1 MKRRLFLAGLVSL
14 IVAGAAAFAVDAVAQ
29 KRGGTLIT
37 VVHPEPSTLAVYMS
51 TAQSIPEITSKVY
64 EGLLDYDFDLNPRP
78 ALAKSWSV
86 SPDGKTVTF
95 KLQSNVTWQDGKPF
109 TSADVKF
116 SVMEVLKKIHPR
128 GAGTFKEVVDVETPD
143 PLTAVFKLSNP
154 APYMLTALSAAESP
168 MVPKHLF
175 EGTDIRNNPQANKPV
190 GTGPFVFTE
199 WKKGQYI
206 RLDRNPHYWQKGL
219 PHLDRVV
226 ARFIPEAS
234 TRTAALESGEVHLGA
249 FNAVPLVDV
258 KRFRTMAGMTYTTK
272 GYETLN
278 TLLMLEINTKR
289 PPFDDKRVRQAVA
302 YAIDR
307 QFIID
312 NIWFGLGKPATG
324 PISSNLKRFYTP
336 DVRHYDVA
344 NRLALANKLLD
355 ESGHPR
361 GANGV
366 RFKIVHDIDPYGDHF
381 RQLGQYIKQ
390 ALGQVGIEVELR
402 EEDPGAWVKRIYTDY
417 DFTLNQV
424 FLNGLTD
431 PVIGV
436 HRSYLCSYIRK
447 GVPFVNSTQYC
458 NPEVDKLAEQ
468 ATVEVDPKKRAEL
481 YKRFQQIIAEDSP
494 MVFISEVRFPTVYR
508 SKFKDLI
515 VSALGTLAS
524 FDRAWSE

>member
-37 VVHPEPSTLAVYMS
+37 VVHPEPSTLAVYLS

-199 WKKGQYI
+199 WKKGSTS
-206 RLDRNPHYWQKGL
+206 
-219 PHLDRVV
+219 
-226 ARFIPEAS
+226 AS
-234 TRTAALESGEVHLGA
+234 TATRTTGRRACRTWIASWPGSFPRRRRARPRSRAARCTWGRSTPSRSSTSSGFA
-249 FNAVPLVDV
+249 
-258 KRFRTMAGMTYTTK
+258 R
-272 GYETLN
+272 
-278 TLLMLEINTKR
+278 
-289 PPFDDKRVRQAVA
+289 
-302 YAIDR
+302 
-307 QFIID
+307 
-312 NIWFGLGKPATG
+312 WPA
-324 PISSNLKRFYTP
+324 
-336 DVRHYDVA
+336 
-344 NRLALANKLLD
+344 
-355 ESGHPR
+355 
-361 GANGV
+361 
-366 RFKIVHDIDPYGDHF
+366 
-381 RQLGQYIKQ
+381 
-390 ALGQVGIEVELR
+390 
-402 EEDPGAWVKRIYTDY
+402 
-417 DFTLNQV
+417 
-424 FLNGLTD
+424 
-431 PVIGV
+431 
-436 HRSYLCSYIRK
+436 
-447 GVPFVNSTQYC
+447 
-458 NPEVDKLAEQ
+458 
-468 ATVEVDPKKRAEL
+468 
-481 YKRFQQIIAEDSP
+481 
-494 MVFISEVRFPTVYR
+494 
-508 SKFKDLI
+508 
-515 VSALGTLAS
+515 
-524 FDRAWSE
+524 